1 MKQHLKEKNIA
12 IKVEG
17 IDCFYC
23 FKVLGRILRDYDGV
37 QEEHVGLDSGVA
49 KINYQEN
56 KKSVEEF
63 IKELDDSGYKFRIL

>member
-1 MKQHLKEKNIA
+1 MKQCPKEKNIA

-23 FKVLGRILRDYDGV
+23 FKVLDGILRNYDGV
-37 QEEHVGLDSGVA
+37 QEVHVGLDSGVA
-49 KINYQEN
+49 KVTYQEN
-56 KKSVEEF
+56 KKSVENF